1 MTHKKVI
8 EGLAVTTV
16 SVATAGVAQ
25 ADVVTSTPK
34 SDATTLET
42 QPEAEVLQEEVAEAK
57 AAYDQAQEG
66 VNNQE
71 TVVNESQNAKDQ
83 AQLALGNATIA
94 VSEAQE
100 LANQASPE
108 TIAQA
113 KEGVTETT
121 QNVTNAQIQL
131 EETQATANTA
141 QEALASQETIVNNN
155 QATIANA
162 QKEVDDAKEAVGV
175 ANQAIDETSAQTDL
189 ATAQSDLTA
198 KTNHVKEAQEQLEK
212 AKTADEAFV
221 AKRQEVQ
228 ADLDQKALSKTKT
241 ETLLKQVVTDIANE
255 QVSTSVQDHAY
266 YNQRDAIWTS
276 YYGNGSF
283 AATGCVPTSLAMVFT
298 ELARRGIT
306 PTEIADYLYDNT
318 NYFNKTFSGTSANG
332 IVAATQHFGFVL
344 TQLSS
349 QSSIIQALQ
358 AGHHVIGAVQNNKF
372 SPWGP
377 GYSHEIVMRGYSNG
391 NTYIYDPYNRANI
404 GWYPVASLW
413 AEQSQDKDDRALGA
427 PFFKITTQKMA
438 ELEAKMA
445 ELEAQKVKASSAVQ
459 TASRQLADAKATLT
473 KLQSIAL
480 RVPGAQE
487 VLNQATADLSQ
498 AEANVLKTQEAV
510 RLESQ
515 ELAQKETTLKEAQ
528 AELSLKETALSD
540 AKEVLVASQAKL
552 ETLKATA
559 TAAEEAVSQAKET
572 LETAKQ
578 ALTQQETRLAGLEE
592 APARLAKAQETLMVA
607 KADLAQKTEAL
618 KQAQAELET
627 LKTLVSEAQTHYMTV
642 LRAYQANLTKVH
654 YTQLKTDYQKVVSD
668 GGQMVPV
675 VDETG
680 KVTGIINGTPSHQV
694 KTSTEARSQASTA
707 TANRPLVSHSDDALP
722 KTGEA
727 SSSIEMIGVSLIS
740 LLGLVGLK
748 RKA

>member
-8 EGLAVTTV
+8 AGLAVATV

-255 QVSTSVQDHAY
+255 QVSTSLQDHAY

-358 AGHHVIGAVQNNKF
+358 AGHHVIGAVRNNKF

-438 ELEAKMA
+438 ELED
-445 ELEAQKVKASSAVQ
+445 QKVKASSAVQ
-459 TASRQLADAKATLT
+459 TASRQLADGKATLT

-498 AEANVLKTQEAV
+498 AEANVLKAQEAV

-618 KQAQAELET
+618 KQAQSELET

>member
-8 EGLAVTTV
+8 EGLAVATV

-121 QNVTNAQIQL
+121 QNVTNVQIQL

-255 QVSTSVQDHAY
+255 QVSTSLQDHAY

-438 ELEAKMA
+438 ELED
-445 ELEAQKVKASSAVQ
+445 QKVKASSAVQ
-459 TASRQLADAKATLT
+459 TASRQLADGKATLT

-498 AEANVLKTQEAV
+498 AEANVFKAQEAV

-607 KADLAQKTEAL
+607 KADLAQKIEAL
-618 KQAQAELET
+618 KQAQSELET

>member
-8 EGLAVTTV
+8 AGLAVATV

-71 TVVNESQNAKDQ
+71 TVVNKSQNAKDQ

-189 ATAQSDLTA
+189 ATAQADLTA

-241 ETLLKQVVTDIANE
+241 ETLLKQVVTDMANE
-255 QVSTSVQDHAY
+255 QVSTSLQDHAY

-306 PTEIADYLYDNT
+306 PTEIADYLYANT

-332 IVAATQHFGFVL
+332 IVAATKHFGFVP

-349 QSSIIQALQ
+349 QSAIIQALQ

-413 AEQSQDKDDRALGA
+413 TEQSQDKDDRALGA
-427 PFFKITTQKMA
+427 PFFKITTQ
-438 ELEAKMA
+438 KMA

-459 TASRQLADAKATLT
+459 TASRQLADAKATLA

-498 AEANVLKTQEAV
+498 AAANVLKAQEAV
-510 RLESQ
+510 RLKSQ

-552 ETLKATA
+552 KTLKATA

-592 APARLAKAQETLMVA
+592 APARLAKAQEALMAA

-642 LRAYQANLTKVH
+642 LKAYQANLTKVH

-694 KTSTEARSQASTA
+694 KASTEARSLASTA

-727 SSSIEMIGVSLIS
+727 SSSIGMFGVSLIS
-740 LLGLVGLK
+740 LLGLFGLK
-748 RKA
+748 RKD

>member
-8 EGLAVTTV
+8 AGLAVATV

-241 ETLLKQVVTDIANE
+241 ETSLKQVVTDIANE
-255 QVSTSVQDHAY
+255 QVSTSLQDHAY

-332 IVAATQHFGFVL
+332 IVAATKHFGFVL

-349 QSSIIQALQ
+349 QSAIMQALQ

-438 ELEAKMA
+438 ELEA
-445 ELEAQKVKASSAVQ
+445 QKVKASSAVQ
-459 TASRQLADAKATLT
+459 TASRQLADAKATLA

-498 AEANVLKTQEAV
+498 AEANVLKAQEAV
-510 RLESQ
+510 RLKSQ

-592 APARLAKAQETLMVA
+592 APARLAKAQEALMAA
-607 KADLAQKTEAL
+607 KAALAQKTEAL

-654 YTQLKTDYQKVVSD
+654 YTQLKIDYQKVVSD

-694 KTSTEARSQASTA
+694 KASTEARSLASTA
-707 TANRPLVSHSDDALP
+707 TANRSLVSHSDDALP

-727 SSSIEMIGVSLIS
+727 SSSIGMIGVSLIS

>member
-8 EGLAVTTV
+8 AGLAVATV

-255 QVSTSVQDHAY
+255 QVSTSLQDHAY

-332 IVAATQHFGFVL
+332 IVAATKHFGFVP

-349 QSSIIQALQ
+349 QSAIMQALQ

-438 ELEAKMA
+438 ELEA
-445 ELEAQKVKASSAVQ
+445 QKVKASSAVQ
-459 TASRQLADAKATLT
+459 TASRQLADAKATLA

-498 AEANVLKTQEAV
+498 AEANVLKAQEAV
-510 RLESQ
+510 RLKSQ

-592 APARLAKAQETLMVA
+592 APARLAKAQEALMAA

-654 YTQLKTDYQKVVSD
+654 YTQLKIDYQKVVSD

-694 KTSTEARSQASTA
+694 KASTEARSLASTA

-727 SSSIEMIGVSLIS
+727 SSSIGMIGVSLIS

>member
-8 EGLAVTTV
+8 AGLAVATV

-71 TVVNESQNAKDQ
+71 TVVKESQNAKDQ
-83 AQLALGNATIA
+83 SQLALGNATIA

-131 EETQATANTA
+131 EETQAIANTA
-141 QEALASQETIVNNN
+141 QEALASQKTIVNNN

-189 ATAQSDLTA
+189 ATAQADLTA

-255 QVSTSVQDHAY
+255 QVSTSLQDHAY

-332 IVAATQHFGFVL
+332 IVAATKHFGFVP

-349 QSSIIQALQ
+349 QSAIMQALQ

-438 ELEAKMA
+438 ELEA
-445 ELEAQKVKASSAVQ
+445 QKVKASSAVQ
-459 TASRQLADAKATLT
+459 TASRQLADAKATLA

-498 AEANVLKTQEAV
+498 AEANVLKAQEAV
-510 RLESQ
+510 RLKSQ

-592 APARLAKAQETLMVA
+592 APARLAKAQEALMAA

-654 YTQLKTDYQKVVSD
+654 YTQLKIDYQKVVSD

-694 KTSTEARSQASTA
+694 KASTEARSLASTA

>member
-8 EGLAVTTV
+8 AGLAVATV

-42 QPEAEVLQEEVAEAK
+42 QPEAEVLQKEVAEAK
-57 AAYDQAQEG
+57 AAFDQAQEG

-71 TVVNESQNAKDQ
+71 TVVKESQNAKDQ
-83 AQLALGNATIA
+83 SQLALGNATIA
-94 VSEAQE
+94 VSETQE

-121 QNVTNAQIQL
+121 QNVTNAKIQL
-131 EETQATANTA
+131 EETQAIANTA

-175 ANQAIDETSAQTDL
+175 AKQAIDETSAQTDL
-189 ATAQSDLTA
+189 ATAQADLTA

-221 AKRQEVQ
+221 AKRQELQ

-241 ETLLKQVVTDIANE
+241 ETLLKQVVTDMANE
-255 QVSTSVQDHAY
+255 QVSTSLQDHAY

-332 IVAATQHFGFVL
+332 IVAATKHFGFVP

-349 QSSIIQALQ
+349 QSAIIQALQ

-438 ELEAKMA
+438 ELEA
-445 ELEAQKVKASSAVQ
+445 QKVKASSAVQ
-459 TASRQLADAKATLT
+459 TASRQLADAKATLA

-498 AEANVLKTQEAV
+498 AEANVLKAQEAV
-510 RLESQ
+510 RLKSQ
-515 ELAQKETTLKEAQ
+515 ELAQKETSLKEAQ

-552 ETLKATA
+552 KTLKATA

-592 APARLAKAQETLMVA
+592 APARLAKAQEALMA
-607 KADLAQKTEAL
+607 TKADLAQKTEAL
-618 KQAQAELET
+618 KQAQAELES
-627 LKTLVSEAQTHYMTV
+627 LKTLASEAQTHYMTV

-668 GGQMVPV
+668 GGQMVLV

-694 KTSTEARSQASTA
+694 KASTEARSLASTA

-727 SSSIEMIGVSLIS
+727 SSSIGMIGVSLIS

>member
-8 EGLAVTTV
+8 AGLAVATV

-71 TVVNESQNAKDQ
+71 TVVKESQNAKDQ
-83 AQLALGNATIA
+83 SQLALGNATIA

-131 EETQATANTA
+131 EETQAIANTA
-141 QEALASQETIVNNN
+141 QEALASQKTIVNNN

-189 ATAQSDLTA
+189 ATAQADLTA
-198 KTNHVKEAQEQLEK
+198 KTNHVKEVQEQLEK

-255 QVSTSVQDHAY
+255 QVSTSLQDHAY

-332 IVAATQHFGFVL
+332 IVAATKHFGFVP

-349 QSSIIQALQ
+349 QSAIMQALQ

-438 ELEAKMA
+438 ELEA
-445 ELEAQKVKASSAVQ
+445 QKVKASSAVQ
-459 TASRQLADAKATLT
+459 TASRQLADAKATLA

-498 AEANVLKTQEAV
+498 AEANVLKAQEAV
-510 RLESQ
+510 RLKSQ

-592 APARLAKAQETLMVA
+592 APARLAKAQEALMAA

-654 YTQLKTDYQKVVSD
+654 YTQLKIDYQKVVSD

-694 KTSTEARSQASTA
+694 KASTEARSLASTA

>member
-8 EGLAVTTV
+8 AGLAVATV

-131 EETQATANTA
+131 EKTQATANTA

-255 QVSTSVQDHAY
+255 QVSTSLQDHAY

-332 IVAATQHFGFVL
+332 IVAATKHFGFVP

-349 QSSIIQALQ
+349 QSAIMQALQ

-438 ELEAKMA
+438 ELEA
-445 ELEAQKVKASSAVQ
+445 QKVKASSAVQ
-459 TASRQLADAKATLT
+459 TASRQLADAKATLA

-498 AEANVLKTQEAV
+498 AEANVLKAQEAV
-510 RLESQ
+510 RLKSQ

-592 APARLAKAQETLMVA
+592 APARLAKAQEALMAA

-654 YTQLKTDYQKVVSD
+654 YTQLKIDYQKVVSD

-694 KTSTEARSQASTA
+694 KASTEARSLASTA

>member
-8 EGLAVTTV
+8 AGLAVATV

-42 QPEAEVLQEEVAEAK
+42 QPEAEVLQKEVAEAK
-57 AAYDQAQEG
+57 AAFDQAQEG

-71 TVVNESQNAKDQ
+71 TVVKESQNAKDQ
-83 AQLALGNATIA
+83 SQLALGNATIA
-94 VSEAQE
+94 VSETQE

-121 QNVTNAQIQL
+121 QNVTNAKIQL
-131 EETQATANTA
+131 EETQAIANTA

-175 ANQAIDETSAQTDL
+175 AKQAIDETSAQTDL
-189 ATAQSDLTA
+189 ATAQADLTA

-221 AKRQEVQ
+221 AKRQELQ

-241 ETLLKQVVTDIANE
+241 ETLLKQVVTDMANE
-255 QVSTSVQDHAY
+255 QVSTSLQDHAY

-332 IVAATQHFGFVL
+332 IVAATKHFGFVP

-349 QSSIIQALQ
+349 QSAIIQALQ

-438 ELEAKMA
+438 ELEA
-445 ELEAQKVKASSAVQ
+445 QKVKASSAVQ
-459 TASRQLADAKATLT
+459 TASRQLADAKATLA

-498 AEANVLKTQEAV
+498 AEANVLKAQEAV
-510 RLESQ
+510 RLKSQ
-515 ELAQKETTLKEAQ
+515 ELAQKETSLKEAQ

-552 ETLKATA
+552 KTLKATA

-572 LETAKQ
+572 LETAKK

-592 APARLAKAQETLMVA
+592 APARLAKAQEALMA
-607 KADLAQKTEAL
+607 TKADLAQKTEAL
-618 KQAQAELET
+618 KQAQAELES
-627 LKTLVSEAQTHYMTV
+627 LKTLASEAQTHYMTV

-668 GGQMVPV
+668 GGQMVLV

-694 KTSTEARSQASTA
+694 KASTEARSLASTA

-727 SSSIEMIGVSLIS
+727 SSSIGMIGVSLIS

>member
-1 MTHKKVI
+1 M
-8 EGLAVTTV
+8 VT
-16 SVATAGVAQ
+16 AR
-25 ADVVTSTPK
+25 
-34 SDATTLET
+34 
-42 QPEAEVLQEEVAEAK
+42 
-57 AAYDQAQEG
+57 
-66 VNNQE
+66 
-71 TVVNESQNAKDQ
+71 
-83 AQLALGNATIA
+83 
-94 VSEAQE
+94 
-100 LANQASPE
+100 
-108 TIAQA
+108 
-113 KEGVTETT
+113 
-121 QNVTNAQIQL
+121 
-131 EETQATANTA
+131 
-141 QEALASQETIVNNN
+141 
-155 QATIANA
+155 
-162 QKEVDDAKEAVGV
+162 
-175 ANQAIDETSAQTDL
+175 
-189 ATAQSDLTA
+189 SDLTA

-255 QVSTSVQDHAY
+255 QVSTSLQDHAY

-332 IVAATQHFGFVL
+332 IVAATKHFGFVP

-349 QSSIIQALQ
+349 QSAIMQALQ

-438 ELEAKMA
+438 ELEA
-445 ELEAQKVKASSAVQ
+445 QKVKASSAVQ
-459 TASRQLADAKATLT
+459 TASRQLADAKATLA

-498 AEANVLKTQEAV
+498 AEANVLKAQEAV
-510 RLESQ
+510 RLKSQ

-592 APARLAKAQETLMVA
+592 APARLAKAQESLMAA

-654 YTQLKTDYQKVVSD
+654 YTQLKIDYQKVVSD

-694 KTSTEARSQASTA
+694 KASTEARSLASTA

-727 SSSIEMIGVSLIS
+727 SSSIGMIGVSLIS

>member
-8 EGLAVTTV
+8 AGLAVATV

-255 QVSTSVQDHAY
+255 QVSTSLQDHAY

-332 IVAATQHFGFVL
+332 IVAATKHFGFVP

-349 QSSIIQALQ
+349 QSAIMQALQ

-438 ELEAKMA
+438 ELEA
-445 ELEAQKVKASSAVQ
+445 QKVKASSAVQ
-459 TASRQLADAKATLT
+459 TASRQLADAKATLA

-498 AEANVLKTQEAV
+498 AEANVLKAQEAV
-510 RLESQ
+510 RLKSQ
-515 ELAQKETTLKEAQ
+515 E
-528 AELSLKETALSD
+528 
-540 AKEVLVASQAKL
+540 
-552 ETLKATA
+552 
-559 TAAEEAVSQAKET
+559 
-572 LETAKQ
+572 
-578 ALTQQETRLAGLEE
+578 
-592 APARLAKAQETLMVA
+592 
-607 KADLAQKTEAL
+607 
-618 KQAQAELET
+618 
-627 LKTLVSEAQTHYMTV
+627 
-642 LRAYQANLTKVH
+642 
-654 YTQLKTDYQKVVSD
+654 
-668 GGQMVPV
+668 
-675 VDETG
+675 
-680 KVTGIINGTPSHQV
+680 
-694 KTSTEARSQASTA
+694 
-707 TANRPLVSHSDDALP
+707 
-722 KTGEA
+722 
-727 SSSIEMIGVSLIS
+727 
-740 LLGLVGLK
+740 
-748 RKA
+748 

>member
-8 EGLAVTTV
+8 AGLAVATV

-255 QVSTSVQDHAY
+255 QVSTSLQDHAY
-266 YNQRDAIWTS
+266 HNQRDAIWTS

-332 IVAATQHFGFVL
+332 IVAATQHFGFVP

-349 QSSIIQALQ
+349 QSAIMQALQ

-438 ELEAKMA
+438 ELEA
-445 ELEAQKVKASSAVQ
+445 QKVKASSAVQ
-459 TASRQLADAKATLT
+459 TASRQLADAKATLA

-498 AEANVLKTQEAV
+498 AEANVLKAQEAV
-510 RLESQ
+510 RLKSQ

-559 TAAEEAVSQAKET
+559 TAAEEAVSQAKVT

-592 APARLAKAQETLMVA
+592 APARLAKAQEALMAA

-654 YTQLKTDYQKVVSD
+654 YTQLKIDYQKVVSD

-694 KTSTEARSQASTA
+694 KASTEARSLASTA

-727 SSSIEMIGVSLIS
+727 SSSIGMIGVSLIS